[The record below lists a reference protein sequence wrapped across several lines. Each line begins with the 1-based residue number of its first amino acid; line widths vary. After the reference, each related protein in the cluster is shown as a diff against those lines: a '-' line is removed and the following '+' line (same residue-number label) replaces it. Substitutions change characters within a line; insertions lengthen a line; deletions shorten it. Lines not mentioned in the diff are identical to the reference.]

1 MRLFFFLMICT
12 VSFFSCKEKQ
22 NAQDPSHAAI
32 WADSVYQS
40 LTPEQRVAQLFVLR
54 LSELKNDSIIFH
66 TAEVEKYIQQY
77 NIGAV
82 CLFQGGPEKQASIIN
97 HFQTIAQTPIMFCID
112 AETGLGMRMTDSVM
126 KFPNQLTLGAIN
138 DSALIYQM
146 GYAIGEQCK
155 RMGIQVN
162 FAPVVDINN
171 NPANPVINVRSFG
184 ENKLKVARFGVD
196 IMKGMQKAGI
206 MACAKHFPGHGDVS
220 VDSHKDLP
228 VINKSM
234 AQLDS
239 LELMP
244 FKAMIAAG
252 VGSIMVAHLSIPA
265 IDTTTHLPTSLS
277 YQNVTSLLR
286 EKLGFKGITFTDAL
300 DMQGVAKYYPGAEGA
315 VQSILAGNDMLCL
328 PQDVPASI
336 DSILQVL
343 KNGKLSEEDFEAR
356 VKKVLIAKYN
366 LGLAN
371 WKPVPLKN
379 ITVDLNKN
387 VAAFRKQ
394 VAEKSFTV
402 LKMENKNIFPFKKSL
417 KIAYLAIGDSVQNQ
431 LGALLKDSL
440 HAATFYF
447 NYKKDSL
454 DVLNT
459 VQSFKG
465 KYDLVIIGF
474 HGYAKYPANNFG
486 ITPNAINVLNAIQ
499 SGLSVPVITMVFG
512 NPYVIGNFCDA
523 KNLVACYEDDPIFQ
537 TAAFNWLTRK
547 FKPAGKLPVTVCPE
561 YHYGYGL

>member
-1 MRLFFFLMICT
+1 MRLFSILLICT
-12 VSFFSCKEKQ
+12 VSIFSCKEKQ
-22 NAQDPSHAAI
+22 DIQDASRATI

-54 LSELKNDSIIFH
+54 LSELRKDSILFH
-66 TAEVEKYIQQY
+66 TAEIEKYIKQY

-82 CLFQGGPEKQASIIN
+82 CLFQGGPETQATIIN
-97 HFQTIAQTPIMFCID
+97 HFQRIAKTPIMFCID

-184 ENKLKVARFGVD
+184 ENKLKVARFGLD

-206 MACAKHFPGHGDVS
+206 LACAKHFPGHGDVA

-228 VINKSM
+228 VINKSL
-234 AQLDS
+234 AELDS
-239 LELMP
+239 LEFMP
-244 FKAMIAAG
+244 FKAMIDGG

-265 IDTTTHLPTSLS
+265 IDTTTNLPTSLS
-277 YQNVTSLLR
+277 YQNVTTLLR
-286 EKLGFKGITFTDAL
+286 EKLGFTGITFTDAL
-300 DMQGVAKYYPGAEGA
+300 DMLGVAKYYPGAEGA

-336 DSILQVL
+336 NAILEVL
-343 KNGKLSEEDFEAR
+343 KSGKLSEKDFEAR

-366 LGLAN
+366 LGLAD

-379 ITVDLNKN
+379 LAVDLNKN

-394 VAEKSFTV
+394 VAEKSLTV
-402 LKMENKNIFPFKKSL
+402 LKLENKNIFPFKKNL
-417 KIAYLAIGDSVQNQ
+417 KIAYLAIGDSAQNQ
-431 LGALLKDSL
+431 LGILLKDSL
-440 HAATFYF
+440 HASTFYY

-459 VQSFKG
+459 LQSFKG
-465 KYDLVIIGF
+465 KYDLVIIGL
-474 HGYAKYPANNFG
+474 HGYANYPADNFG
-486 ITPNAINVLNAIQ
+486 ISPTAINLIKTLQ
-499 SGLSVPVITMVFG
+499 SGLSNPVITMAFG
-512 NPYVIGNFCDA
+512 NPYAIDNFCDA
-523 KNLVACYEDDPIFQ
+523 KNLVACYENDSIFQ
-537 TAAFNWLTRK
+537 TAAFNWLTGK
-547 FKPAGKLPVTVCPE
+547 FKPSGKLPVTVCPE